1 MVFARAALNGQPGPL
16 ACAPLK
22 GQRARVSLSCGVA
35 ALNVDK
41 DDLSLSLDLL
51 SDRPFDLND
60 LLTGLADAVE
70 TLELL
75 PDL

>member
-1 MVFARAALNGQPGPL
+1 M
-16 ACAPLK
+16 
-22 GQRARVSLSCGVA
+22 
-35 ALNVDK
+35 NVDK

-51 SDRPFDLND
+51 SERPFDLND
-60 LLTGLADAVE
+60 LLAGLADAVE